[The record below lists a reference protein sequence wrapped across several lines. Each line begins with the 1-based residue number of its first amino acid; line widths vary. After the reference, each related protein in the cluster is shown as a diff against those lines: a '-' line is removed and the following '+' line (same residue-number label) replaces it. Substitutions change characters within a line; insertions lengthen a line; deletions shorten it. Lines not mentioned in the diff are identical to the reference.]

1 MQEFEVAPLNF
12 MIFTILHSASHSLHW
27 DASTR
32 HYAPILT
39 WLQQSSSPDMLDW
52 CLMSRCQ
59 LFATVSCRYVCIH
72 KNMKQNFIVKVSI
85 SKWSL
90 KLTELS
96 KEAQFT
102 RQLREGFKNLVW
114 NVNICKEIYFTLFD
128 NPPFYYLSQENNIPF
143 RFSSEKVLEVVI
155 KEKNIIF

>member
-1 MQEFEVAPLNF
+1 
-12 MIFTILHSASHSLHW
+12 
-27 DASTR
+27 
-32 HYAPILT
+32 
-39 WLQQSSSPDMLDW
+39 
-52 CLMSRCQ
+52 
-59 LFATVSCRYVCIH
+59 
-72 KNMKQNFIVKVSI
+72 MKQNFIVKVSI

-102 RQLREGFKNLVW
+102 RQLREGFKNFFFLIVVF

-128 NPPFYYLSQENNIPF
+128 NPPFCYLSQENNIPF